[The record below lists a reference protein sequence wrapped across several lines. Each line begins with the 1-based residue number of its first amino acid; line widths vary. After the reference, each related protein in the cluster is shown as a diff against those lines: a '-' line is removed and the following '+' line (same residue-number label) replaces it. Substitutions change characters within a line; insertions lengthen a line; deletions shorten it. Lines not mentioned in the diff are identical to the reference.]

1 MATGVSIRRHDKH
14 RKSMTVE
21 MLKKYKTYL
30 YDESGTPVAV
40 QLDLRNETMRK
51 FYETMMEDFEDTLAA
66 MQALQESDGKRFS
79 MEEIEKE
86 LLSASQN
93 Q

>member
-1 MATGVSIRRHDKH
+1 
-14 RKSMTVE
+14 MTVE
-21 MLKKYKTYL
+21 TLKKYKTYL
-30 YDESGTPVAV
+30 YDESGTRVAV

-86 LLSASQN
+86 LFSTSQN